1 MKLQTLIDFMETI
14 CPLEL
19 AEDWDNVGLLLGSR
33 TVEID
38 KVLTCLT
45 IDGAVV
51 DEAVAEGF
59 DCVVSHHPFP
69 FHSAKRWTTDTPEG
83 TLLLRLVGAGIAVY
97 SPHTAHDSAFFG
109 INRQLA
115 EGLGLIDVRSLYDGP
130 PEATRAMLAGL
141 DASETQRLESELERG
156 VLLGTGRLGRFP
168 RPKTL
173 ADFAE
178 QVKETLQIERLL
190 VVGADERVVTTVAI
204 GCGAADEFIAEA
216 SRQGADAILMGEAR
230 FHACEEARA
239 RGIGVVLAGHYA
251 TERFSAYVMAERIAR
266 KFPELTVEAS
276 KRESDPIRIV

>member
-1 MKLQTLIDFMETI
+1 MKLQTLIDFLEII
-14 CPLEL
+14 CPPEL

-33 TVEID
+33 TDEID

-45 IDGAVV
+45 VDGAVV
-51 DEAVAEGF
+51 DEAIEEGV
-59 DCVVSHHPFP
+59 DCLVSHHPFP
-69 FHSAKRWTTDTPEG
+69 FHSAKRWTTDTPDG

-115 EGLGLIDVRSLYDGP
+115 EGLGLVDVCSLYDGTLA
-130 PEATRAMLAGL
+130 ATRAMLAGL

-156 VLLGTGRLGRFP
+156 VLLGTGRIGRFP

-178 QVKETLQIERLL
+178 QVKETLQIERLQL
-190 VVGADERVVTTVAI
+190 VGADERVVTTVAI

-216 SRQGADAILMGEAR
+216 SRRGADAILMGEAR

-266 KFPELTVEAS
+266 RFPELTVVAS
-276 KRESDPIRIV
+276 AKESDPIRIV

>member
-33 TVEID
+33 TDEID
-38 KVLTCLT
+38 KVL
-45 IDGAVV
+45 
-51 DEAVAEGF
+51 AEGF

-115 EGLGLIDVRSLYDGP
+115 EGLGLIDVRSLYDGTL
-130 PEATRAMLAGL
+130 EATRAMLAGL

-156 VLLGTGRLGRFP
+156 VLLGTGRIGRFP

-230 FHACEEARA
+230 FHACEEARGG
-239 RGIGVVLAGHYA
+239 RRYG
-251 TERFSAYVMAERIAR
+251 RCAEGGA
-266 KFPELTVEAS
+266 FT
-276 KRESDPIRIV
+276 

>member
-33 TVEID
+33 TDEID

-45 IDGAVV
+45 VDGAVV

-115 EGLGLIDVRSLYDGP
+115 EGLGLIDVRSLYEGTLA
-130 PEATRAMLAGL
+130 ATREMLAGL
-141 DASETQRLESELERG
+141 DASE
-156 VLLGTGRLGRFP
+156 
-168 RPKTL
+168 
-173 ADFAE
+173 A
-178 QVKETLQIERLL
+178 
-190 VVGADERVVTTVAI
+190 
-204 GCGAADEFIAEA
+204 
-216 SRQGADAILMGEAR
+216 
-230 FHACEEARA
+230 
-239 RGIGVVLAGHYA
+239 
-251 TERFSAYVMAERIAR
+251 
-266 KFPELTVEAS
+266 
-276 KRESDPIRIV
+276 

>member
-1 MKLQTLIDFMETI
+1 MKLQTLIEFLETI

-33 TVEID
+33 TDEVK

-51 DEAVAEGF
+51 DEAVAEGV
-59 DCVVSHHPFP
+59 DCIVSHHPFP

-83 TLLLRLVGAGIAVY
+83 TTLLRLVGAGIAVY
-97 SPHTAHDSAFFG
+97 SPHTAHDSALFG

-115 EGLGLIDVRSLYDGP
+115 EGLGLTEVRSLYEGTVP
-130 PEATRAMLAGL
+130 ATRAMLAGL
-141 DASETQRLESELERG
+141 DASEARRLESELDGG
-156 VLLGTGRLGRFP
+156 VMLGTGRIGRLP

-178 QVKETLQIERLL
+178 QVKEILQIERLQA
-190 VVGADERVVTTVAI
+190 VGADDKVVTTIAI

-266 KFPELTVEAS
+266 QFSELTAS
-276 KRESDPIRIV
+276 ASVKESDPIRIV

>member
-1 MKLQTLIDFMETI
+1 METI
-14 CPLEL
+14 CPPEL

-33 TVEID
+33 TDEIE

-45 IDGAVV
+45 VDGAVV
-51 DEAVAEGF
+51 DEAIAEGV

-69 FHSAKRWTTDTPEG
+69 FHSAKRWTTDTPDG

-115 EGLGLIDVRSLYDGP
+115 EGLGLIDVRSLYDGTLP
-130 PEATRAMLAGL
+130 ATRAMLAGL

-156 VLLGTGRLGRFP
+156 VLLGTGRIGRFP

-178 QVKETLQIERLL
+178 QVKETLQIERLQ

-216 SRQGADAILMGEAR
+216 SRRGADAILMGEAR

-266 KFPELTVEAS
+266 RFPELAVAAS
-276 KRESDPIRIV
+276 AKESDPIRIV

>member
-1 MKLQTLIDFMETI
+1 MKLQQLIDFMETI
-14 CPLEL
+14 CPPEL

-33 TVEID
+33 TDEVK

-51 DEAVAEGF
+51 DEAVA
-59 DCVVSHHPFP
+59 
-69 FHSAKRWTTDTPEG
+69 
-83 TLLLRLVGAGIAVY
+83 
-97 SPHTAHDSAFFG
+97 
-109 INRQLA
+109 
-115 EGLGLIDVRSLYDGP
+115 
-130 PEATRAMLAGL
+130 
-141 DASETQRLESELERG
+141 
-156 VLLGTGRLGRFP
+156 
-168 RPKTL
+168 
-173 ADFAE
+173 
-178 QVKETLQIERLL
+178 
-190 VVGADERVVTTVAI
+190 ERVVTTVAI

>member
-33 TVEID
+33 TDEID

-45 IDGAVV
+45 VDGAVV
-51 DEAVAEGF
+51 DEAIAEGV

-69 FHSAKRWTTDTPEG
+69 FHAEKRWTTDTPEG

-115 EGLGLIDVRSLYDGP
+115 EGLGLIDVRSLYDGTLAP
-130 PEATRAMLAGL
+130 TRAMLAGL
-141 DASETQRLESELERG
+141 DESEARRLEAELESG
-156 VLLGTGRLGRFP
+156 VLLGTGRIGRFP
-168 RPKTL
+168 RPRTL

-178 QVKETLQIERLL
+178 QVKETLQIERLQ

-204 GCGAADEFIAEA
+204 GCGAADEFIGEA
-216 SRQGADAILMGEAR
+216 ARRGADAILMGEAR

-251 TERFSAYVMAERIAR
+251 TERFAAYVMAERIAR
-266 KFPELTVEAS
+266 RFPELTVVAS
-276 KRESDPIRIV
+276 AKESDPIRVV